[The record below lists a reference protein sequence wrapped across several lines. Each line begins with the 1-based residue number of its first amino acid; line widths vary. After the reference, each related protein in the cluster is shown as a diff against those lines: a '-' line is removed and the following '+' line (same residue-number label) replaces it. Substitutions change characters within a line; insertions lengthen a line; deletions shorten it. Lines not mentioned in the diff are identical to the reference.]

1 MQNNV
6 TDSPLHPKSLLR
18 SSGREPFL
26 PGIKAEYTEQ
36 VRVTQDGDP
45 GLREVP
51 YSFEPYGSL
60 TAESVV

>member
-26 PGIKAEYTEQ
+26 PGIKVEYTEQ
-36 VRVTQDGDP
+36 VRVT
-45 GLREVP
+45 L
-51 YSFEPYGSL
+51 SFLSWATSAGW
-60 TAESVV
+60 